1 MCIGNSNSA
10 VTAAIKQVADM
21 YDVRPISGTLMHQ
34 MKQYVIDGKK
44 MILLKE
50 LEQDQQK
57 VEACTFET
65 GEVYAIDIAMSTG
78 DGKPRD
84 MGMRTTVYKRAVD
97 QKYALKN
104 QASRAFFNEVNK
116 RYPTLP
122 FSTRSLPDEKA
133 AKLGVRECV
142 THGLMLPYP
151 VLHERKGDFVAH
163 TKFTVLL
170 LPNGTLQI
178 TGLPPVTFN
187 ALVASGK
194 VSAEGVQTLNGN
206 IGKILFEQY
215 QAEHPDAKLPENI
228 AEILN
233 EKKPENKKKAKKM
246 ADAEEEERPSDLTY
260 ITHYRDLTTC
270 DPFIPSEFS
279 SRMHAVGGREDAW
292 EYTRNGFLAE
302 TPSTFIVEGRYF
314 LDSRN
319 FSDLVITTAAV
330 REAVT
335 KYNDE
340 VVGVVTVL
348 DGEEVPELVVIVV
361 AGDRGILPKLA
372 GSFPP
377 LRWVTLDHTMLSLD
391 KARDHIFQLD
401 SIENRDQLYST
412 IVGGKLFGR
421 FTI

>member
-1 MCIGNSNSA
+1 MLAADDVVKIDLGAHIDGFIVLAAHTVIVGQDASTAAAVAAGRRAAVINATYTAAEVAAKLIKNGNTNSA
-10 VTAAIKQVADM
+10 VTAAIKQVAEM

-50 LEQDQQK
+50 VEQDQQK

-84 MGMRTTVYKRAVD
+84 LGMRTTVYKRAVD

-104 QASRAFFNEVNK
+104 KASREFFNEVNR

-170 LPNGTLQI
+170 LPNGTLQVS
-178 TGLPPVTFN
+178 GLPPATYN
-187 ALVASGK
+187 ALVATGA

-206 IGKILFEQY
+206 IGKLLFAEY
-215 QAEHPDAKLPENI
+215 QKENPSAVLPENI
-228 AEILN
+228 AAILN
-233 EKKPENKKKAKKM
+233 EVKPENKKKAKK
-246 ADAEEEERPSDLTY
+246 AAK
-260 ITHYRDLTTC
+260 
-270 DPFIPSEFS
+270 
-279 SRMHAVGGREDAW
+279 A
-292 EYTRNGFLAE
+292 
-302 TPSTFIVEGRYF
+302 
-314 LDSRN
+314 
-319 FSDLVITTAAV
+319 AAV
-330 REAVT
+330 AS
-335 KYNDE
+335 
-340 VVGVVTVL
+340 TV
-348 DGEEVPELVVIVV
+348 
-361 AGDRGILPKLA
+361 A
-372 GSFPP
+372 
-377 LRWVTLDHTMLSLD
+377 
-391 KARDHIFQLD
+391 
-401 SIENRDQLYST
+401 
-412 IVGGKLFGR
+412 
-421 FTI
+421 

>member
-1 MCIGNSNSA
+1 MCVIEFCSRWVGINLLLHHILLTFVVNYTFYLSQYAVLAADDIVKIDLGAHIDGFIVLAAHTVIVGQDAATAEAVATGRRAAVINATYTAAEVAAKLIKNGTSFLRIILLQFGLLFIYRKSKLLQAFTLLFNFSFRLCIGNSNSA

-215 QAEHPDAKLPENI
+215 QAENPDAKLPENI

-233 EKKPENKKKAKKM
+233 EKKPENKKKAKK
-246 ADAEEEERPSDLTY
+246 AAK
-260 ITHYRDLTTC
+260 
-270 DPFIPSEFS
+270 
-279 SRMHAVGGREDAW
+279 AA
-292 EYTRNGFLAE
+292 
-302 TPSTFIVEGRYF
+302 
-314 LDSRN
+314 
-319 FSDLVITTAAV
+319 AAV
-330 REAVT
+330 AT
-335 KYNDE
+335 
-340 VVGVVTVL
+340 
-348 DGEEVPELVVIVV
+348 
-361 AGDRGILPKLA
+361 A
-372 GSFPP
+372 
-377 LRWVTLDHTMLSLD
+377 
-391 KARDHIFQLD
+391 
-401 SIENRDQLYST
+401 
-412 IVGGKLFGR
+412 
-421 FTI
+421 